1 MFKKILKSIIESKLH
16 HKHNHYYGSS
26 SDAWKKHKSHKYNH
40 LGHHHYKKKHKS
52 SSFMSSF
59 FSS

>member
-1 MFKKILKSIIESKLH
+1 MLKKILKSIMKSNSIKH
-16 HKHNHYYGSS
+16 HKYGSS
-26 SDAWKKHKSHKYNH
+26 SDHWKKTNHHKHSH

-52 SSFMSSF
+52 GSFMSSF

>member
-1 MFKKILKSIIESKLH
+1 MFKKILKSIIKSKLH
-16 HKHNHYYGSS
+16 HNHNHYGSS
-26 SDAWKKHKSHKYNH
+26 SDSWKKHKSHKYNH
-40 LGHHHYKKKHKS
+40 LGHHHYKKKYKG